1 MTTETKPKRTRKAAQ
16 TIQVQ
21 STDPAPYRV
30 TPPDEE
36 GIITAALSILEG
48 RLKKPGALFDAPQA
62 VKAFLRLRLG
72 QREDQL
78 REVFTVLYLDS
89 QHCLLAAADEFTGT
103 LTQASIYPREIAR
116 TALKIGAASVVLS
129 HNHPSGVSE
138 PSSADRHLTRTLKDS
153 LALVDVRVL
162 DHFIVTLSECRS
174 MAEMGLV

>member
-1 MTTETKPKRTRKAAQ
+1 MTTETKPKRTRKAPA
-16 TIQVQ
+16 VQ

-30 TPPDEE
+30 TPSNEE
-36 GIITAALSILEG
+36 DIIQAALSILEG
-48 RLKKPGALFDAPQA
+48 RMRKPGQLFDAPVA

-89 QHCLLAAADEFTGT
+89 QHRLLAAADEFTGT
-103 LTQASIYPREIAR
+103 LTQASVYPREIAR
-116 TALKIGAASVVLS
+116 TALKLGAASVVLA
-129 HNHPSGVSE
+129 HNHPSGVAE

-174 MAEMGLV
+174 MAEMGMV

>member
-1 MTTETKPKRTRKAAQ
+1 MTETTIKPKRTRSPK
-16 TIQVQ
+16 VQ

-30 TPPDEE
+30 TPSNEE
-36 GIITAALSILEG
+36 DIIQAALSILEG
-48 RLKKPGALFDAPQA
+48 RMRKPGQLFDAPVA
-62 VKAFLRLRLG
+62 VKEFLRLRLG

-89 QHCLLAAADEFTGT
+89 QHSLLAAMDEFTGT
-103 LTQASIYPREIAR
+103 LTQASVYPREIAR
-116 TALKIGAASVVLS
+116 TALKLGAAAVVLS

-162 DHFIVTLSECRS
+162 DHFIVTLKECRS
-174 MAEMGLV
+174 MAEMGMV